1 MRASHVVKRSSK
13 RRALV
18 PNHIQYQSIPRRFS
32 RAQINPLVIEV
43 IIIILTVHNES
54 GIEAYLNGKADLSY
68 TIPKMSCKDLD
79 VGICPRITV
88 YF

>member
-1 MRASHVVKRSSK
+1 M
-13 RRALV
+13 
-18 PNHIQYQSIPRRFS
+18 
-32 RAQINPLVIEV
+32 

-54 GIEAYLNGKADLSY
+54 GIEAYLNGKADSSY
-68 TIPKMSCKDLD
+68 TIPKMSCRDLD